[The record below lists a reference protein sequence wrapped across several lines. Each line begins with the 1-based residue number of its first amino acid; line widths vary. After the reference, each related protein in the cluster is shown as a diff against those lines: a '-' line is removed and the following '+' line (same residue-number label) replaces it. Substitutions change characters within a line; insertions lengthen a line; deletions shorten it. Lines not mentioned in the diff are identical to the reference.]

1 MIRIFLINNELRVET
16 KTWTR
21 DSHDLFDYE
30 AQQVN
35 KKSFLISTAI
45 KLFRSKAQVSCVAD
59 SPECLPNT
67 TQDYLLSVRPQ
78 EDKYVITPA
87 EHSLSNQ
94 YNIKKLWIIV
104 KDLPEKYYA
113 LHENDIIKLG
123 RFRLKVR
130 QFIESVDTLN
140 TLKLDDCP
148 SKKCETILDSSNIQC
163 RICLIE
169 GNQENDPLICP
180 CDCKGSIKY
189 AHLMCLRKWINGRL
203 NLNDQLFSGSVF
215 IKDICCELCKSKYPK
230 SIKQNE
236 ELVQLVK
243 IPNLKTPL
251 IVLDNIIGQT
261 SKGVHLISFAD
272 KKYLKLGR
280 GHESD
285 VRIPDVS
292 ISRYHAT
299 IKYEKGLFKLEDHN
313 SKFGTLVALRKAR
326 EIFPKDTMS
335 LQVGRSVVHFK
346 MDEEIPFKSGIIDII
361 ENKEVLDSSEAP
373 TNDKSTVNSA
383 PPVNTTNNTDET
395 NNRNN
400 FERNQFL
407 DITNASNSLQNSY
420 SPYRVDNLMSLLN
433 YQNEYR
439 IFGIRNCYN
448 LMENRNNQ
456 QLIPQ
461 MNFVSGANIDMNN
474 DEINNDQNLLH
485 HRDAHIHANVDEVAH
500 NDCEETEQPRDISNQ
515 SNDDN
520 NDDEEENHVNDQN
533 DDDEDNH
540 DNDHNNNNNNGG
552 GSSSGSSDNNNNNN
566 NRGGNNNNQ
575 YYGNNNN
582 NNNNNNSN
590 NNNNNNNSNNSNNSN
605 NNNYNCNDRTYYSA
619 LSNKSKNNTIK
630 NYNKFN
636 NIHIGNL
643 PLDLSNIY
651 ESNNNQKD
659 FVPNSDFIKNN
670 SMPYS
675 IRKNKLSYNKDLL
688 KETKKYKDVDE
699 TNEKNLSNNEN
710 KYEKEARS
718 NHNKNEIYTNY
729 NMDENNS
736 SFFFSNMKTPSLV
749 DFCKYD
755 NSSPL
760 SYNNNKTKIDESD
773 KNGSLIKE
781 YKNDN
786 KFNKN
791 SSSSNIYHKNNYLT
805 INSNNHVDDIVKKDQ
820 HFINSKTL
828 EDNDE
833 YNTNDQRTTRSSLNC
848 NKMNI
853 SNDRKDIAPLNNFS
867 SCISNESNI
876 NAHNTYELYNSEIIH
891 YVYPNQNVQGDN
903 NCTTPRKYMKYENN
917 RTDDKNTKFNEINT
931 HNVDKK
937 LFKDTPT
944 RKYSCT
950 NMNNMNEDNYLNN
963 EYNNNNNKNNNLS
976 GPVNCRERN
985 TTYNNTIENCSC
997 DNKMVKGNKLKKN
1010 YKSNSCDEMNTCN
1023 KKMKKNMT
1031 KEIIQNKDNILNV
1044 EERLERSIYNNN
1056 NNEIDLNEKS
1066 SNNLYQNFK
1075 SAVFKKRMIGSPYTN
1090 INTYKND
1097 IPNESFNFNLKE
1109 KSYNELETYHSLPNV
1124 NMNSN
1129 NILNKFN
1136 DHKKYS
1142 NNNINNNNRTYQFNN
1157 EHPTRISTSKFNIVH
1172 QLNGKEDYICTS
1184 NYALHE
1190 PGDVHNKNEDS
1201 NHDVEH
1207 ITSSDCRGT
1216 SIGQHVVLLN
1226 EGIKNNDKIFSD
1238 DNMEND
1244 MNEKY
1249 KNVKNNKHRLYS
1261 YDTLSFKRHM
1271 NNIKI
1276 DNNDDY
1282 SKNKCNK
1289 GSLKNKNI
1297 GKHFNFNFEK
1307 DSRDLTLNH
1316 VDTSSSHLDHF
1327 VSESKKEMKF
1337 IHRSISMVTIQDED
1351 NEIVN
1356 NFREENNKNL
1366 NIYNGSKLKN
1376 KFSCEDDKGTLL
1388 KYKNITSTN
1397 YDYKYNNLFCTK
1409 SNNTSNHNIYINQK
1423 KKRCTAK
1430 Y

>member
-1 MIRIFLINNELRVET
+1 MLRVET

-148 SKKCETILDSSNIQC
+148 SKKCEMILDSSNIQC

-326 EIFPKDTMS
+326 EIYPKDTMS
-335 LQVGRSVVHFK
+335 LQVGRSVVQFK

-383 PPVNTTNNTDET
+383 PPVNTTSNTDET

-400 FERNQFL
+400 FERNQFM
-407 DITNASNSLQNSY
+407 DITNASNSLQSSY

-461 MNFVSGANIDMNN
+461 MNFVPGSNIDMNN
-474 DEINNDQNLLH
+474 DEINNDQHLLH
-485 HRDAHIHANVDEVAH
+485 HRDSHIQANADEVAH
-500 NDCEETEQPRDISNQ
+500 NDCEETQQPRDISNQ

-520 NDDEEENHVNDQN
+520 DDDDEEEENHVNDQN
-533 DDDEDNH
+533 DDDEDNN
-540 DNDHNNNNNNGG
+540 DNDHNDNNNSGG
-552 GSSSGSSDNNNNNN
+552 GSSSGSSDNNSNS
-566 NRGGNNNNQ
+566 NRGGNNNSQ
-575 YYGNNNN
+575 YYGNNSNN
-582 NNNNNNSN
+582 NNNNSNSNNSNNNSN
-590 NNNNNNNSNNSNNSN
+590 NNNNNNNY
-605 NNNYNCNDRTYYSA
+605 NNNYNNNCNGRTDYSDI
-619 LSNKSKNNTIK
+619 SSTPKKNTIK
-630 NYNKFN
+630 DYNKFN
-636 NIHIGNL
+636 KIHVGNL
-643 PLDLSNIY
+643 PIDISNIY
-651 ESNNNQKD
+651 ESNNGPKD
-659 FVPNSDFIKNN
+659 IVSNSDFIKN
-670 SMPYS
+670 SSTPYS
-675 IRKNKLSYNKDLL
+675 IRKNKLSYNNDLL
-688 KETKKYKDVDE
+688 KQKNKCHDMDE
-699 TNEKNLSNNEN
+699 TVEKILSRNEN
-710 KYEKEARS
+710 KYEKESLS
-718 NHNKNEIYTNY
+718 NNNKNEIYTNY

-736 SFFFSNMKTPSLV
+736 SFFFSNMKTPSV
-749 DFCKYD
+749 IDFFKYD
-755 NSSPL
+755 NSSSVSYNQSKTRMDERYKNGKL
-760 SYNNNKTKIDESD
+760 VEEYNNND
-773 KNGSLIKE
+773 KKLK
-781 YKNDN
+781 KNS
-786 KFNKN
+786 
-791 SSSSNIYHKNNYLT
+791 SSSSNIYHKNNYHT
-805 INSNNHVDDIVKKDQ
+805 INRNNHMDNIIKKDQ
-820 HFINSKTL
+820 HLNNSKFVQ
-828 EDNDE
+828 DNDE
-833 YNTNDQRTTRSSLNC
+833 YNINDKITTRSSLNC
-848 NKMNI
+848 NKINI
-853 SNDRKDIAPLNNFS
+853 SKDISSFNNFS
-867 SCISNESNI
+867 LGTSNVSNI
-876 NAHNTYELYNSEIIH
+876 NLYNTYELYNSDIVH
-891 YVYPNQNVQGDN
+891 YMYPNEDTKNDN
-903 NCTTPRKYMKYENN
+903 NCSTPRKYMRYENN
-917 RTDDKNTKFNEINT
+917 RIDDMNNKFNEINT

-937 LFKDTPT
+937 IFKDTPT
-944 RKYSCT
+944 RKYSYT
-950 NMNNMNEDNYLNN
+950 NINKMNQNNYMKN
-963 EYNNNNNKNNNLS
+963 EYNNNNLS
-976 GPVNCRERN
+976 GSINCIETN
-985 TTYNNTIENCSC
+985 FTYNNIREKFSYN
-997 DNKMVKGNKLKKN
+997 NKMIKGNTLKKN
-1010 YKSNSCDEMNTCN
+1010 YMSNSCDEINTCN
-1023 KKMKKNMT
+1023 KKMKKNLT
-1031 KEIIQNKDNILNV
+1031 EEIKENKDNILNV
-1044 EERLERSIYNNN
+1044 EERLEKSINNN
-1056 NNEIDLNEKS
+1056 NNIEIDLNEKTS
-1066 SNNLYQNFK
+1066 SNSYQNFK

-1097 IPNESFNFNLKE
+1097 IPNESFNLNMKE

-1124 NMNSN
+1124 NINSN
-1129 NILNKFN
+1129 NVLNKFN
-1136 DHKKYS
+1136 DNKKYS
-1142 NNNINNNNRTYQFNN
+1142 HNNINNNRTYKLYNKHQ
-1157 EHPTRISTSKFNIVH
+1157 TGISTDKSNKIN
-1172 QLNGKEDYICTS
+1172 QLNGKKVYVCTS
-1184 NYALHE
+1184 KRTSNQSC
-1190 PGDVHNKNEDS
+1190 DVYRKNEDS
-1201 NHDVEH
+1201 NHDDEH
-1207 ITSSDCRGT
+1207 ITSSECRRK
-1216 SIGQHVVLLN
+1216 SNAQHVIPLN
-1226 EGIKNNDKIFSD
+1226 EEIKNNDKIFSD
-1238 DNMEND
+1238 YNVKND

-1249 KNVKNNKHRLYS
+1249 KNVKNNKHRLS
-1261 YDTLSFKRHM
+1261 TYDNLSHKRRM

-1276 DNNDDY
+1276 DNCDHY
-1282 SKNKCNK
+1282 SKNKCNN

-1297 GKHFNFNFEK
+1297 EKHSSYNFEN
-1307 DSRDLTLNH
+1307 DSKDLTPNQ
-1316 VDTSSSHLDHF
+1316 VDSSSSHLDNF
-1327 VSESKKEMKF
+1327 VNEQKKQMKD
-1337 IHRSISMVTIQDED
+1337 IQRTISMVTIQDED
-1351 NEIVN
+1351 NNILN
-1356 NFREENNKNL
+1356 NLQEENNNNL
-1366 NIYNGSKLKN
+1366 NINNGSKLKN
-1376 KFSCEDDKGTLL
+1376 KSTCEDDKGTQL

-1397 YDYKYNNLFCTK
+1397 YDHKYNNLFAMK
-1409 SNNTSNHNIYINQK
+1409 DNNTSNHNIYMNQQ